1 MHSPLSIHS
10 SVCQSACLSPV
21 LTKQQNIYITCTPY
35 FQHEGGGWG
44 AVGGGVDK
52 NFRKNICFRG
62 SENVDFEGAVLLW
75 GSMFPGGFENF
86 WGKLKIAWP
95 QKTATLICIKSG
107 QYALRRVFLLS
118 LIYCKYYCF
127 FNIAYQTL
135 PV

>member
-1 MHSPLSIHS
+1 MLILKGLF
-10 SVCQSACLSPV
+10 C
-21 LTKQQNIYITCTPY
+21 Y
-35 FQHEGGGWG
+35 G
-44 AVGGGVDK
+44 
-52 NFRKNICFRG
+52 
-62 SENVDFEGAVLLW
+62 